1 MMSRLSVLL
10 IKISP
15 LSLSARQVR
24 QRRQWPVWKCFVSP
38 HLTTLQTVLHFNIS
52 NSNNEFLGQ
61 KSPPQIILLVRFVF
75 KKVTSLF
82 PLFFESCASQS
93 LGVSELKGAVRKG
106 AAPRRSELHAG
117 GGGGKAWAACLYI
130 PSERLYD
137 LYISSQIKYSIIKNR
152 PRLDP

>member
-117 GGGGKAWAACLYI
+117 GGV
-130 PSERLYD
+130 
-137 LYISSQIKYSIIKNR
+137 R
-152 PRLDP
+152 PELHVCTFLQRDYMICIFQVKLNIQ